1 MEALADFLYLHQ
13 SLEIICM
20 AITLITAF
28 IWALIKKDTPLKKG
42 LIITSSAF
50 LLLTAVFFF
59 IGQRSPIKQY
69 VNQVENVANNFSVI
83 KVTQN
88 SDAYKVYFKNHDGE
102 KKTLNIRKKYTNLT
116 YHKSHGYLSIAI
128 HANAESSKP
137 IDINID
143 RLPKQKINKNAKNIY
158 PLAVKSKKKDLRQL
172 SKVVLQEKKYY
183 LTLTNGKKIVKK
195 ERKVYI
201 QYYMNAKR
209 EHATYDVK
217 KHVITIYTNLEGN
230 KQILFAKN

>member
-50 LLLTAVFFF
+50 LLLTAFFFF

-102 KKTLNIRKKYTNLT
+102 KKTLNIRKKYAHLT

-172 SKVVLQEKKYY
+172 SKVVLQKKKYY

-230 KQILFAKN
+230 KQILFVKN